1 MQNFLPIKT
10 QMFRETGGLMQSEQ
24 QARIGIIGTG
34 FIGNG
39 LKKVIALLPDM
50 VVSSVLTQRNLDH
63 FPQESV
69 YTNSIQELID
79 KSDLVVECNGNPVY
93 ATDVVSQVMEAGIPV
108 VTLDSELHITSGSY
122 LLTKGFITE
131 AEGDQPGELA
141 KLHSEIDNVGFKP
154 LVFGNIKGFLNHN
167 PTLEDMQYWS
177 KVQGI
182 SVKQV
187 TEATD
192 GTKVQIEQAM
202 VANGL
207 GAVIAKRGL
216 YGPESE
222 TINEG
227 ANILAEIAKIEGSTI
242 SDYLLCSPRAKQKF
256 PAGVFITAE
265 FDPSQAEAL
274 RYFRLGDGP
283 FYTLV
288 HNYHLCQLE
297 IPNTIRQVLLG
308 KGVFL
313 NNSDHPT
320 ASVGAVA
327 KMELKPGTLIPHDV
341 RSFHVRGEA
350 LAIKDLPTHVPI
362 GLMHDV
368 VIKRTVEPGQMI
380 EFNDVEIPDSKAY
393 DAWKFTLNTLRD

>member
-1 MQNFLPIKT
+1 MS
-10 QMFRETGGLMQSEQ
+10 SEK
-24 QARIGIIGTG
+24 QAKIGIIGTG

-39 LKKVIALLPDM
+39 LKKVIGLLTDM
-50 VVSSVLTQRNLDH
+50 AVSSVLTRRNLDE
-63 FPQESV
+63 FPSESV
-69 YTNSIQELID
+69 YTNSVQELID
-79 KSDLVVECNGNPVY
+79 KSDLVVECNGNAVY
-93 ATDVVSQVMEAGIPV
+93 ATEILEQVMEAGIPV

-141 KLHSEIDNVGFKP
+141 KLHSEIDTVGFKP
-154 LVFGNIKGFLNHN
+154 LVFGNFKGFLNHN
-167 PTLEDMQYWS
+167 PTYEDMQHWS

-182 SVKQV
+182 SIKQV

-216 YGPESE
+216 VGPESE
-222 TINEG
+222 TITEG
-227 ANILAEIAKIEGSTI
+227 ANILAEIAKQQGSPI
-242 SDYLLCSPRAKQKF
+242 SDYLLCSPLAKQKF

-265 FDPSQAEAL
+265 FDPSQADAL
-274 RYFRLGDGP
+274 RYFKLGDGP
-283 FYTLV
+283 YYTLV

-297 IPNTIRQVLLG
+297 IPNTIRQVFWG
-308 KGVFL
+308 HGVFL
-313 NNSDHPT
+313 NNSERPT
-320 ASVGAVA
+320 ASVGAIA
-327 KMELKPGTLIPHDV
+327 KKELKPGTVIPHDV

-350 LAIKDLPTHVPI
+350 LTIKEFPAHAPI

-368 VIKRTVEPGQMI
+368 VIKRTVEPGQMV
-380 EFNDVEIPDSKAY
+380 EFDDVDIPDSKAF
-393 DAWKFTLNTLRD
+393 DAWKFTLNSLGY

>member
-1 MQNFLPIKT
+1 MP
-10 QMFRETGGLMQSEQ
+10 SEK
-24 QARIGIIGTG
+24 QAKIGIIGTG

-39 LKKVIALLPDM
+39 LKKVIALLDDM
-50 VVSSVLTQRNLDH
+50 TVSSVLTRRNLDQ
-63 FPQESV
+63 FPGESV
-69 YTNSIQELID
+69 YTNSVQELID

-93 ATDVVSQVMEAGIPV
+93 ATEILERVMEAGIPV

-131 AEGDQPGELA
+131 AEGDQPGEIA
-141 KLHSEIDNVGFKP
+141 KLHSEIDTVGFKP
-154 LVFGNIKGFLNHN
+154 LVFGNFKGFLNHN
-167 PTLEDMQYWS
+167 PTYEEMQYWS

-182 SVKQV
+182 SIKQV

-227 ANILAEIAKIEGSTI
+227 ANILAEIAKQQGSPI
-242 SDYLLCSPRAKQKF
+242 SDYLLCSPLAKQKF

-265 FDPSQAEAL
+265 FDPSQADAL
-274 RYFRLGDGP
+274 RYFRLGEGP
-283 FYTLV
+283 YYTLV

-297 IPNTIRQVLLG
+297 VPNTIRQVFQG
-308 KGVFL
+308 YGVFL
-313 NNSDHPT
+313 NNSEQPT
-320 ASVGAVA
+320 ASVGAIA
-327 KMELKPGTLIPHDV
+327 KKEMKPGTVIPHDI

-350 LAIKDLPTHVPI
+350 LSIKEFPNHVPI

-368 VIKRTVEPGQMI
+368 VVKRTVEPGQMV
-380 EFNDVEIPDSKAY
+380 EFNDVDIPDSKAY
-393 DAWKFTLNTLRD
+393 DAWKFTLNLLGY

>member
-1 MQNFLPIKT
+1 MP
-10 QMFRETGGLMQSEQ
+10 SEK
-24 QARIGIIGTG
+24 QAKIGIIGTG

-39 LKKVIALLPDM
+39 LKKVIGLLTDM
-50 VVSSVLTQRNLDH
+50 TVSSVLTHRNLDH
-63 FPQESV
+63 FPGESV
-69 YTNSIQELID
+69 YTNSVQELID

-93 ATDVVSQVMEAGIPV
+93 ATEILEQVMEAGIPV

-122 LLTKGFITE
+122 LITKGFITE

-141 KLHSEIDNVGFKP
+141 KLHSEIDTVGFKP
-154 LVFGNIKGFLNHN
+154 LVFGNFKGFLNHN
-167 PTLEDMQYWS
+167 PTYEEMQYWS

-182 SVKQV
+182 SIKQV

-227 ANILAEIAKIEGSTI
+227 ANILAEIAKQQGSPI
-242 SDYLLCSPRAKQKF
+242 SDYLLCSPLAKQKF

-265 FDPSQAEAL
+265 FDPSQADAL
-274 RYFRLGDGP
+274 RYFRLGEGP
-283 FYTLV
+283 YYTLV

-297 IPNTIRQVLLG
+297 VPNTIRQVFLG
-308 KGVFL
+308 NGVFL
-313 NNSDHPT
+313 NNSEQPT
-320 ASVGAVA
+320 ASVGAIA
-327 KMELKPGTLIPHDV
+327 KKEMKPGTVIPHDI

-350 LAIKDLPTHVPI
+350 LTIKDYPNHVPI

-368 VIKRTVEPGQMI
+368 VVKRTVEPGQMVA
-380 EFNDVEIPDSKAY
+380 FDDVDIPDSKAY
-393 DAWKFTLNTLRD
+393 DAWKFTLNLLGY

>member
-1 MQNFLPIKT
+1 MP
-10 QMFRETGGLMQSEQ
+10 SEK
-24 QARIGIIGTG
+24 QAKIGIIGTG

-39 LKKVIALLPDM
+39 LKKVIGLLTDM
-50 VVSSVLTQRNLDH
+50 TVSSVLTHRNLDH
-63 FPQESV
+63 FPGESV
-69 YTNSIQELID
+69 YTNSVQELID

-93 ATDVVSQVMEAGIPV
+93 ATEILEQVMEAGIPV

-122 LLTKGFITE
+122 LITKGFITE

-141 KLHSEIDNVGFKP
+141 KLHSEIDTVGFKP
-154 LVFGNIKGFLNHN
+154 LVFGNFKGFLNHN
-167 PTLEDMQYWS
+167 PTYEEMQYWS

-182 SVKQV
+182 SIKQV

-227 ANILAEIAKIEGSTI
+227 ANILAEIAKQQGSPI
-242 SDYLLCSPRAKQKF
+242 SDYLLCSPLAKQKF

-265 FDPSQAEAL
+265 FDPSQADAL
-274 RYFRLGDGP
+274 RYFRLGEGP
-283 FYTLV
+283 YYTLV

-297 IPNTIRQVLLG
+297 VPNTIRQVFQG
-308 KGVFL
+308 YGVFL
-313 NNSDHPT
+313 NNSEQPT
-320 ASVGAVA
+320 ASVGAIA
-327 KMELKPGTLIPHDV
+327 KKEMKPGTVIPHDI

-350 LAIKDLPTHVPI
+350 LTIKDYPNHVPI

-368 VIKRTVEPGQMI
+368 VVKRTVEPGQMVA
-380 EFNDVEIPDSKAY
+380 FDDVDIPDSKAY
-393 DAWKFTLNTLRD
+393 DAWKFTLNLLGY